1 MGNVHSLPLPSN
13 RQVPSAKTSDPCVNC
28 TARSLTI
35 CAPLTLQEQCEVA
48 SLSTGMT
55 LKPRQVVFHE
65 GDEATHVFNITS
77 GSVALSKSMADGRRQ
92 ITGFL
97 GAGDFLGFGAG
108 SEYSLSAETLTE
120 VHACRFTK
128 RNFQQLLERIPTL
141 EHRLLSLAENELE
154 TAQDQILLLGRKT
167 AMERIASFL
176 LQQMERAENRG
187 MTTTPLLLPMTRAE
201 VGDYLGLTIETVS
214 RCFTKLRKANI
225 ISLLSADRVCI
236 NLPEK
241 LAELASPSS

>member
-176 LQQMERAENRG
+176 LLQAARMRARG
-187 MTTTPLLLPMTRAE
+187 MTDNPVLLPMTRAE

-214 RCFTKLRKANI
+214 RCFTKLRKLDVIGLPAP
-225 ISLLSADRVCI
+225 DRVQI
-236 NLPEK
+236 RQTDRLKALSE
-241 LAELASPSS
+241 AG

>member
-1 MGNVHSLPLPSN
+1 M
-13 RQVPSAKTSDPCVNC
+13 
-28 TARSLTI
+28 I
-35 CAPLTLQEQCEVA
+35 
-48 SLSTGMT
+48 
-55 LKPRQVVFHE
+55 KPRQMIFHE

-108 SEYSLSAETLTE
+108 TEYSLSAETLTD
-120 VHACRFTK
+120 VHACRFTR
-128 RNFQQLLERIPTL
+128 RNFQQLLERVPVL
-141 EHRLLSLAENELE
+141 EHRLLSLAETELE
-154 TAQDQILLLGRKT
+154 TAQNQILLLGRKT

-176 LQQMERAENRG
+176 LLQMERAENRG

>member
-1 MGNVHSLPLPSN
+1 
-13 RQVPSAKTSDPCVNC
+13 
-28 TARSLTI
+28 
-35 CAPLTLQEQCEVA
+35 
-48 SLSTGMT
+48 
-55 LKPRQVVFHE
+55 
-65 GDEATHVFNITS
+65 
-77 GSVALSKSMADGRRQ
+77 
-92 ITGFL
+92 
-97 GAGDFLGFGAG
+97 
-108 SEYSLSAETLTE
+108 
-120 VHACRFTK
+120 
-128 RNFQQLLERIPTL
+128 
-141 EHRLLSLAENELE
+141 
-154 TAQDQILLLGRKT
+154 
-167 AMERIASFL
+167 MERIASFL